1 MAQITIYTDGS
12 ALGNP
17 GPGGY
22 GAVLLSG
29 HHRKELSQGFRL
41 TTNNRMELMGVCV
54 ALETLK
60 FEGSEVVIY
69 SDSKYVV
76 DAVEKRWVFGWEK
89 KGFAGKKNPDLWTR
103 FLRSYRRHN
112 VRFIWVKGHADTVEN
127 NRCDQLAVAAANDR
141 AQLQE
146 AAHVNI
152 LERWG
157 GGVDTNHVLL
167 TTGTATRDAHTSATA
182 TGQRKSI
189 CKADVLKLMTA
200 MDADNV
206 PEAGRYMLLDA
217 YMYAD
222 LLNDLSESDKWM
234 FQNSANVQSGVLGNL
249 YGFNIMKRSSVLRV
263 TSAKA
268 LLKWGAEGAADE
280 NAAAL
285 AWQESCLSRA
295 LGEVKMFDDTDSPT
309 YYGDIYSFLVRT
321 GGGIRR
327 YDKKGV
333 FMLAEAATA

>member
-1 MAQITIYTDGS
+1 MALNKEIWLSAIVENLYPDNSFATKSVDDSAFVVNRKVHIPNAGAPSNVVTNRTEKPAKVSQRTD
-12 ALGNP
+12 N
-17 GPGGY
+17 
-22 GAVLLSG
+22 
-29 HHRKELSQGFRL
+29 ELTYEMDEL
-41 TTNNRMELMGVCV
+41 TTDP
-54 ALETLK
+54 
-60 FEGSEVVIY
+60 IY
-69 SDSKYVV
+69 IP
-76 DAVEKRWVFGWEK
+76 
-89 KGFAGKKNPDLWTR
+89 N
-103 FLRSYRRHN
+103 
-112 VRFIWVKGHADTVEN
+112 IDTVELSYDKRN
-127 NRCDQLAVAAANDR
+127 SVIANDR

-206 PEAGRYMLLDA
+206 PEAGRYLLLDA